1 MFGKT
6 RQAYYKQI
14 NHIEKSGLK
23 DQIVLSGVQKIQTK
37 SKTNRWGGKKLKDL
51 LDEELNCMGIQVGR
65 DYLFDLL
72 RDNNLLVRPR
82 KRKFFTTD
90 SHHWL
95 RKYDNLLLD
104 KKLTGSNQAWVSDIT
119 YIKDKNGDVYYLY
132 LITDAYSQKIVGWHL
147 SQDLKAC
154 SATSALKKAIR
165 SNKGRLDSLIHH
177 SDRGIQYCSDEY
189 TRLLKTKNIKI
200 SMTNPGSPQEN
211 AIAERVNGIL
221 KEEWLYDMDFGS
233 LEKGL
238 RQVKEIIDIYN
249 TYRPHNTLR
258 NKTPEQ
264 IHSMGFKRHETERV
278 IGKTYKYR
286 KKSEPKDPP
295 LSKLL
300 RYTGNDY
307 SLDSCSPAELSSAY
321 RCKVKMKNY
330 E

>member
-23 DQIVLSGVQKIQTK
+23 DQIVLSGVRKIQTR
-37 SKTNRWGGKKLKDL
+37 SKTKRWGARKLKDL
-51 LDEELNCMGIQVGR
+51 LNEELKCMGIQVGR

-72 RDNNLLVRPR
+72 RDNNLLVRSR

-95 RKYDNLLLD
+95 RKYDNLLVD
-104 KKLTGSNQAWVSDIT
+104 KKLTGLNQAWVSDIT
-119 YIKDKNGDVYYLY
+119 YVKDKNGDVYYLY

-147 SQDLKAC
+147 AQDLKAF

-165 SNKGRLDSLIHH
+165 SNKGRLDNLIHH

-189 TRLLKTKNIKI
+189 TRLLKTNNIKI

-233 LEKGL
+233 LNSGL
-238 RQVKEIIDIYN
+238 RQVREVINIYN
-249 TYRPHNTLR
+249 TYRPHNSLK

-264 IHSMGFKRHETERV
+264 IHTMGFKRHETERV

-286 KKSEPKDPP
+286 KRVNQKAHP
-295 LSKLL
+295 
-300 RYTGNDY
+300 
-307 SLDSCSPAELSSAY
+307 
-321 RCKVKMKNY
+321 
-330 E
+330 